1 MAERLRVALLF
12 GGRSAEH
19 DVSVMSARNV
29 FRALDPARYDTVPIG
44 ITRSG
49 AWLMCSL
56 EAGAFPAAVPES
68 GPRVA
73 LVPGG
78 GGRLAILSEAEG
90 APADVSRAVDVVFPI
105 LHGPFGEDGTVQGAA
120 EIAGVPYVGSGVLGS
135 AAAMD
140 KDVAKRL
147 MRDGGLPIARFLTF
161 VKGDAPSFEAV
172 VAELGRPVFVKP
184 ARLGSSVGISKAGT
198 GQEFAQAVAEAFRHD
213 RKILV
218 EEYVRGR
225 EIECGVLEGEDGSL
239 TASLPGEIAPSNR
252 HGFYTYEAKYLDEDG
267 AAIRVPADLP
277 TEVSDKVRSLSIDA
291 FRALG
296 CEGLARI
303 DFFLREDGKL
313 LVNEVNTLPGFT
325 NISMYP
331 KVMEALGIGYSDLV
345 DRLIRHALAR
355 AGLGGRAVRQERR
368 GLAAQAPAELGP
380 RAIVG
385 GGDVTG
391 SVFQTNRCA

>member
-29 FRALDPARYDTVPIG
+29 FRALDPARYDTIPIG

-49 AWLMCSL
+49 AWLVCSL
-56 EAGAFPAAVPES
+56 EAGAFPLAVPES

-78 GGRLAILSEAEG
+78 GGRLAILGETEG
-90 APADVSRAVDVVFPI
+90 APADLSRMVDVVFPV

-161 VKGDAPSFEAV
+161 VRGDAPAFEAV

-198 GQEFAQAVAEAFRHD
+198 GQEFAQALAEAFRHD

-252 HGFYTYEAKYLDEDG
+252 HGFYTYEAKYLDEEG

-277 TEVSDKVRSLSIDA
+277 PEVSDKVRNLSIEA

-313 LVNEVNTLPGFT
+313 VVNEVNTLPGFT

-331 KVMEALGIGYSDLV
+331 KVMEAAGIGYADLV

-355 AGLGGRAVRQERR
+355 AGLGTAPR
-368 GLAAQAPAELGP
+368 GALA
-380 RAIVG
+380 
-385 GGDVTG
+385 
-391 SVFQTNRCA
+391 

>member
-19 DVSVMSARNV
+19 DVSVISAGNV

-49 AWLMCSL
+49 VWLLSSL
-56 EAGAFPAAVPES
+56 NDGAFPAAVPKS

-78 GGRLAILSEAEG
+78 AGQLAILSETDAA
-90 APADVSRAVDVVFPI
+90 APDLSRSVDVMFPV

-147 MRDGGLPIARFLTF
+147 MRDSGLPIARFLSF
-161 VKGDAPSFEAV
+161 AQGDAPSFDTVA
-172 VAELGRPVFVKP
+172 AELGRPVFVKP

-198 GQEFAQAVAEAFRHD
+198 REEFTKAVAEGFRHD

-239 TASLPGEIAPSNR
+239 TASPPGEIVPSNR
-252 HGFYTYEAKYLDEDG
+252 HGFYTYEAKYLDEEG
-267 AAIRVPADLP
+267 AAIKVPADLAAG
-277 TEVSDKVRSLSIDA
+277 VSDKVRKLSIDA

-296 CEGLARI
+296 CEGLARV
-303 DFFLREDGKL
+303 DFFLREDGS
-313 LVNEVNTLPGFT
+313 LVINEVNTLPGFT

-331 KVMEALGIGYSDLV
+331 KVMEAVGIGYSELV

-355 AGLGGRAVRQERR
+355 AGLSTEKAETRMRA
-368 GLAAQAPAELGP
+368 
-380 RAIVG
+380 
-385 GGDVTG
+385 
-391 SVFQTNRCA
+391 

>member
-1 MAERLRVALLF
+1 LTNPGPFGEVPANRPIRETYDMAERLRVALLF

-19 DVSVMSARNV
+19 DVSVMSASNV
-29 FRALDPARYDTVPIG
+29 FRALDPARYETVPIG

-49 AWLMCSL
+49 AWLLCSA
-56 EAGAFPAAVPES
+56 EGGAFPVAVPES

-73 LVPGG
+73 LIPGG
-78 GGRLAILSEAEG
+78 AGRLAILSEMSAA
-90 APADVSRAVDVVFPI
+90 APDLSRVVDVLFPV

-120 EIAGVPYVGSGVLGS
+120 EIAGVAYVGSGVLGS

-147 MRDGGLPIARFLTF
+147 MRDGGLPIARFLSF
-161 VKGDAPSFEAV
+161 AQGDTPAFDAV

-198 GQEFAQAVAEAFRHD
+198 EGEFAAAIAEAFRHD

-218 EEYVRGR
+218 EEFVRGR

-239 TASLPGEIAPSNR
+239 IASLPGEIVPSNR
-252 HGFYTYEAKYLDEDG
+252 HGFYTYEAKYLDDQG
-267 AAIRVPADLP
+267 AAIKIPADLAP
-277 TEVSDKVRSLSIDA
+277 EVSDKVRKLSIDA

-296 CEGLARI
+296 CAGLARI

-313 LVNEVNTLPGFT
+313 VVNEVNTLPGFT

-331 KVMEALGIGYSDLV
+331 KVMEALGISYSELV

-355 AGLGGRAVRQERR
+355 AGFVQN
-368 GLAAQAPAELGP
+368 AAKAGA
-380 RAIVG
+380 
-385 GGDVTG
+385 
-391 SVFQTNRCA
+391 

>member
-19 DVSVMSARNV
+19 EVSVISAGNV

-49 AWLMCSL
+49 VWLLSSL
-56 EAGAFPAAVPES
+56 NDGAFPAAVPKS

-78 GGRLAILSEAEG
+78 AGQLVILSETEA
-90 APADVSRAVDVVFPI
+90 APNLSRSVDVVFPV

-147 MRDGGLPIARFLTF
+147 MRDSGLPIARFLSF
-161 VKGDAPSFEAV
+161 AQGDAPSFDGVA
-172 VAELGRPVFVKP
+172 AELGRPVFVKP

-198 GQEFAQAVAEAFRHD
+198 REEFAKAIAEAFRHD
-213 RKILV
+213 RKILI
-218 EEYVRGR
+218 EEYIRGR
-225 EIECGVLEGEDGSL
+225 EIECGVLEDEDGSL
-239 TASLPGEIAPSNR
+239 TASPPGEIVPSNR
-252 HGFYTYEAKYLDEDG
+252 HGFYTYEAKYLDEEG
-267 AAIRVPADLP
+267 AAIKVPADLTP
-277 TEVSDKVRSLSIDA
+277 EVSNKVRKLSIEA
-291 FRALG
+291 FRALS

-303 DFFLREDGKL
+303 DFFLREDGN
-313 LVNEVNTLPGFT
+313 LVINEVNTLPGFT

-331 KVMEALGIGYSDLV
+331 KVMEALGVSYAELV

-355 AGLGGRAVRQERR
+355 AGLSTEKAETRMRA
-368 GLAAQAPAELGP
+368 
-380 RAIVG
+380 
-385 GGDVTG
+385 
-391 SVFQTNRCA
+391 